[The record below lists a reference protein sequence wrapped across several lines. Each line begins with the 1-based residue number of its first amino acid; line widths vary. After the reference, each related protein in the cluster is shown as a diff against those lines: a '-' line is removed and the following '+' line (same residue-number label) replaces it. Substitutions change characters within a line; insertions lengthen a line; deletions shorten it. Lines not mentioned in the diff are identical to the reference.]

1 MMALLLEPLQFTF
14 ISHALLISL
23 VVSIPCALLS
33 VFLVLKGWALMG
45 DAMSHAVFPGIVL
58 AWILGLPLATGAFV
72 AGVFCAVAT
81 GYLKD
86 NSRIKQDTVMGI
98 VFSGMFAAGLI
109 LYIAVKPD
117 VHLDHILFGDMLGIT
132 IGDIIQ
138 TMIIAGLVTLVISVK
153 WRDFLLFSFDYQQ
166 AQVSGLHTRW
176 LHYGL
181 LCMVSLTIVA
191 TLSEGALLKGC
202 IAALLGMLISMIG
215 MDPLSGN
222 LRMTFDSP
230 DLINGVSLVPALV
243 GLYALSQ
250 VLVTIED
257 VFMGRKL
264 STAEISRKRMPLSE
278 IWTNRAALLR
288 GSIIGT
294 FIGIVPATGSGTASF
309 AAYSETKRHSK
320 HPELFGKGTLEG
332 IAATESANNAVTGG
346 ALIPLLTLGVPGDVV
361 TAIMLGALMIQ
372 GMTPGPLLFQEQ
384 GTLVYSIFIALFV
397 SNVFMLLLGY
407 YAVRLFA
414 KVVLI
419 PGGILM
425 PLVTTLCVVG
435 GYALNNS
442 NFDLAVMAGF
452 GLLGYIMTKA
462 RFPLAPLLLAMILSG
477 IIETNFRRALSISN
491 QDFSVFFTRPVC
503 ASFLAISLFIL
514 FNLLWKEWKK
524 YRAASAA

>member
-14 ISHALLISL
+14 MSHALLISL

-181 LCMVSLTIVA
+181 CMSSDHCGDAKRYHSLLHSHA
-191 TLSEGALLKGC
+191 AHQRFH
-202 IAALLGMLISMIG
+202 IA
-215 MDPLSGN
+215 
-222 LRMTFDSP
+222 
-230 DLINGVSLVPALV
+230 
-243 GLYALSQ
+243 
-250 VLVTIED
+250 
-257 VFMGRKL
+257 
-264 STAEISRKRMPLSE
+264 
-278 IWTNRAALLR
+278 
-288 GSIIGT
+288 
-294 FIGIVPATGSGTASF
+294 
-309 AAYSETKRHSK
+309 
-320 HPELFGKGTLEG
+320 
-332 IAATESANNAVTGG
+332 
-346 ALIPLLTLGVPGDVV
+346 
-361 TAIMLGALMIQ
+361 
-372 GMTPGPLLFQEQ
+372 
-384 GTLVYSIFIALFV
+384 
-397 SNVFMLLLGY
+397 
-407 YAVRLFA
+407 
-414 KVVLI
+414 
-419 PGGILM
+419 
-425 PLVTTLCVVG
+425 
-435 GYALNNS
+435 
-442 NFDLAVMAGF
+442 
-452 GLLGYIMTKA
+452 
-462 RFPLAPLLLAMILSG
+462 LLLATGISVIVSMTGVWLS
-477 IIETNFRRALSISN
+477 
-491 QDFSVFFTRPVC
+491 FFIDSAPAPTIVVLF
-503 ASFLAISLFIL
+503 AVLFIMT
-514 FNLLWKEWKK
+514 FAVTSINA
-524 YRAASAA
+524 RSHSHTQH